1 MEPKRHNWETL
12 FFLSV
17 ILVVTVIAYAPLVG
31 GVWEAGSRTTQAMN
45 TLVLLGVAF
54 WDAYRSASR
63 DHIFRPAISSH
74 GLLLFGLSCLALA
87 AASVT
92 GVWPLAVLG
101 LCLNVGALLSF
112 CFGRRGAESFY
123 PALAGFG
130 VMVALLVLV
139 PRLDEWLRLLAGR
152 VSAAILPILGIRA
165 DMVVSQDPFQV
176 ILVAE
181 KGAGVFN
188 VATECNGF
196 GILLS
201 SVVLSLVLA
210 LRRHAFPVGVTLK
223 VAAAAVLGLAFNVIR
238 IVAITTATLRTDV
251 RYDLIHEGLGT
262 GIYLLALAGVYA
274 LSLIDIPFSWRRG
287 RVVPCTGPGA

>member
-1 MEPKRHNWETL
+1 MPARRCNSETL

-31 GVWEAGSRTTQAMN
+31 GVWEAGARTTQAMN
-45 TLVLLGVAF
+45 AFILLGVAF
-54 WDAYRSASR
+54 WDA
-63 DHIFRPAISSH
+63 FRTAARQHPFQPAISTH

-87 AASVT
+87 AASLT
-92 GVWPLAVLG
+92 GLWPLAVLG

-112 CFGRRGAESFY
+112 CFGRSGVVAFT

-130 VMVALLVLV
+130 ALVVLLVLV
-139 PRLDEWLRLLAGR
+139 PWLDEWLRLLAGR
-152 VSAAILPILGIRA
+152 VSAAVLPVLGVRA

-181 KGAGVFN
+181 RGAGVFN

-201 SVVLSLVLA
+201 SVVLALVLT
-210 LRRHAFPVGVTLK
+210 LRRHALPASVALK
-223 VAAAAVLGLAFNVIR
+223 VAAAVVIGLAFNVLR
-238 IVAITTATLRTDV
+238 IVAITTATLWTDV
-251 RYDLIHEGLGT
+251 GYGFIHEGLGT
-262 GIYLLALAGVYA
+262 AIYLLALLAVAA
-274 LSLIDIPFSWRRG
+274 LSLIDIPPSSRRG
-287 RVVPCTGPGA
+287 RAVPCTADDA